1 MTSQER
7 QGQVQGHEREQ
18 GYQGHWTP
26 PAAPTVPTVPI
37 VPIVPIVPTTAI
49 APPTQALPR
58 LDAANQPTINLSA
71 PAPGELLRFGPGV
84 PVPAMTVDLSQATA
98 LWRGETRPVDGGSD
112 GDAARRRR
120 RRRRLISWLLPLFVL
135 IAVLAILLWQHS
147 GSSLTV
153 TGAAVQAASPNLTCD
168 GTATVTAT
176 MHTNG
181 ANGTITYRWRR
192 SDGTVSDTLRQQTV
206 KGSNDVHVVLLWS
219 FHGQGTMNAT
229 ATLEVLSPGQLSAS
243 ATFVYSCS

>member
-1 MTSQER
+1 MSS
-7 QGQVQGHEREQ
+7 HERRGQ
-18 GYQGHWTP
+18 HWTP
-26 PAAPTVPTVPI
+26 PTAPTKPM
-37 VPIVPIVPTTAI
+37 VPTTPM
-49 APPTQALPR
+49 APPTQPLLRP
-58 LDAANQPTINLSA
+58 DTANPPTLNLSA

-84 PVPAMTVDLSQATA
+84 PVPATALDLSQVAA
-98 LWRGETRPVDGGSD
+98 VWRGETQPVD

-120 RRRRLISWLLPLFVL
+120 RLISWILPLLVL

-153 TGAAVQAASPNLTCD
+153 TDAAVQAASPSLTCD
-168 GTATVTAT
+168 GTAKVTAT

-192 SDGTVSDTLRQQTV
+192 SDGTVSDTLRQQTA
-206 KGSNDVHVVLLWS
+206 KGSTDVHVVLLWS

-229 ATLEVLSPGQLSAS
+229 ATLDVLSPGQLSAS
-243 ATFVYSCS
+243 TTFAYSCS